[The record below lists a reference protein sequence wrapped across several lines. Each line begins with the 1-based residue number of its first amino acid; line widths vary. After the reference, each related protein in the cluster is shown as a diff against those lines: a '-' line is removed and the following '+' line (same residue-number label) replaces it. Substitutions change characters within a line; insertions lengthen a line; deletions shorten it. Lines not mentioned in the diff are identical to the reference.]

1 MMKAITGLQRVFV
14 FKGTEERGCKEQED
28 IFMLILQL
36 SAFSAA
42 MIKWSL
48 DEEDVGKFAP
58 WSPAVYHVALRQ
70 GFD

>member
-36 SAFSAA
+36 RCIFCGNDQ
-42 MIKWSL
+42 MK
-48 DEEDVGKFAP
+48 P
-58 WSPAVYHVALRQ
+58 RQ
-70 GFD
+70 GGRG